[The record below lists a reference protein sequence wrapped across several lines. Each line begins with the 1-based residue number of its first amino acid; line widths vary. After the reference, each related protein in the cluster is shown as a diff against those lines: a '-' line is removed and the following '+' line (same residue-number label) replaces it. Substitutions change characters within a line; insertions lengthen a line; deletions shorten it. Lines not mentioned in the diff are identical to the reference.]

1 MNWARRTGPARLLG
15 AGLGIL
21 TLVLLVVLPVDS
33 PGWVGISIAAELVA
47 VLVFLIAAI
56 GMPPRA
62 RFVWWSLWAYLV
74 LSFAGDVVYDVL
86 QYHLEVSPFP
96 SWADPLYL
104 AAYAPQIAA
113 LIVLM
118 KQRQYV
124 WDRQSWIDSAVIT
137 IAAVSV
143 AASFVLLPML
153 SQSTPSDLT
162 SYLALAYPVLD
173 LVVLALLIRLTVGG
187 GRPMTSLLLL
197 TASVAATLTADLVY
211 NGLAVNGVVE
221 EAAGWLQALFTG
233 GVLLMAAAAIDPQAA
248 SIGRP
253 APRSSMIV
261 SMPRTIA
268 LGVGALTAPFLL
280 LLGARSSSTQDVV
293 FLAVASITVNAL
305 IIWRILIL
313 LSTVQR
319 QANKLG
325 QLARTDAL
333 TRLPNR
339 RSWDFELDRA
349 VAAAQSSGAP
359 LTVAMADIDHFKAY
373 NDARGHLAGDS
384 VLEECARRWRA
395 ELDPAIFL
403 ARYGGEEFALILS
416 GQWSGDA
423 ADVLDRMRRSTP
435 AAVTVSVGYALHDAQ
450 ESIAATVERADRFL
464 YSAKLAGRDQVLG
477 STARAVEPTA
487 EAPPS

>member
-1 MNWARRTGPARLLG
+1 M
-15 AGLGIL
+15 
-21 TLVLLVVLPVDS
+21 
-33 PGWVGISIAAELVA
+33 
-47 VLVFLIAAI
+47 
-56 GMPPRA
+56 
-62 RFVWWSLWAYLV
+62 
-74 LSFAGDVVYDVL
+74 
-86 QYHLEVSPFP
+86 
-96 SWADPLYL
+96 
-104 AAYAPQIAA
+104 
-113 LIVLM
+113 
-118 KQRQYV
+118 
-124 WDRQSWIDSAVIT
+124 
-137 IAAVSV
+137 
-143 AASFVLLPML
+143 
-153 SQSTPSDLT
+153 
-162 SYLALAYPVLD
+162 
-173 LVVLALLIRLTVGG
+173 
-187 GRPMTSLLLL
+187 
-197 TASVAATLTADLVY
+197 
-211 NGLAVNGVVE
+211 

-253 APRSSMIV
+253 APRGSMIV

-268 LGVGALTAPFLL
+268 LGVGTLAAPFLL